1 MSEQIA
7 TIPKNAKEKIIFSLS
22 EFKGKHYVDMRIFT
36 ANDNGGQDIPTKKGL
51 TIPVHLYSTFK
62 DTLAS
67 VDHALITRG
76 LVDQEDLEP
85 QR

>member
-7 TIPKNAKEKIIFSLS
+7 TIPKNEREKIIFSMS

-51 TIPVHLYSTFK
+51 TLAVDLYPQLKFA
-62 DTLAS
+62 LAQ
-67 VDHALITRG
+67 VETELITRSFFSR
-76 LVDQEDLEP
+76 EDLD
-85 QR
+85 